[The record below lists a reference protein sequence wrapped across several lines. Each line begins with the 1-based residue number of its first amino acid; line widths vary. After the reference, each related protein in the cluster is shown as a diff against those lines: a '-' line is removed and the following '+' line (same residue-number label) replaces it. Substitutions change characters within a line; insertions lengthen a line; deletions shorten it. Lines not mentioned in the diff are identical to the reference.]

1 MFDVRRF
8 KAQMVLMG
16 VTGKML
22 AEKLNINES
31 TLYRKL
37 NAGGDFTREEINIMI
52 DYLKFDNP
60 LEVFFAHELAYTQD

>member
-60 LEVFFAHELAYTQD
+60 LEVFFAQELAYTQE